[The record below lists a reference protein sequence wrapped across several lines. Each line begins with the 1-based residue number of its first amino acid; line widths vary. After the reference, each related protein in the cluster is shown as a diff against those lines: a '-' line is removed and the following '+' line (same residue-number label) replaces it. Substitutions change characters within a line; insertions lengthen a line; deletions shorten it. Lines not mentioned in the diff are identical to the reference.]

1 MVDKENKNESP
12 EKVKSFKTKK
22 YKFKLKKMLLQKL
35 NEKKE
40 LVKKLENELQEMK
53 KFAQEKDNLSKEY
66 LEYSKRLQADFENYK
81 KQQEKK
87 KNEFIEFA
95 NEKLLN
101 NLLSVVD
108 SLEKALD
115 STKNDNDIEAIKQ
128 GVNNILKDFHS
139 ILMREGIH
147 PIKALDQKFDPY
159 KHEAIVSLE
168 TDKYPEDTVIEEL
181 RKGYYI
187 KSKVLRPAMVKV
199 AVLTKQ
205 KKNTEKEN

>member
-12 EKVKSFKTKK
+12 EKVKSLKIKK
-22 YKFKLKKMLLQKL
+22 YKFKLKKILLQKL

-40 LVKKLENELQEMK
+40 LTKKLENELQEMK
-53 KFAQEKDNLSKEY
+53 KLAQEKDNLSKEY
-66 LEYSKRLQADFENYK
+66 LEYLKRLQADFENYK

-101 NLLSVVD
+101 NLLAVVD
-108 SLEKALD
+108 NLEKALD
-115 STKNDNDIEAIKQ
+115 STKNENNIEAIKQ
-128 GVNNILKDFHS
+128 GINNILKDFHN
-139 ILMREGIH
+139 ILMREGVH

-159 KHEAIVSLE
+159 KHEAVMSFE
-168 TDKYPEDTVIEEL
+168 TDKYPEDTVTEEF

-199 AVLTKQ
+199 AILTKQ
-205 KKNTEKEN
+205 KMNTEKEN